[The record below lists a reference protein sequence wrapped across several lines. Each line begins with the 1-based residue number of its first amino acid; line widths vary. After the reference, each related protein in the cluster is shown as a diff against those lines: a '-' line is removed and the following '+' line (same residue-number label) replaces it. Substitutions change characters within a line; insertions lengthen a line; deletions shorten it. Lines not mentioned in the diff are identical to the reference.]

1 MENSDVA
8 KMLDINTLAQLIYVQ
23 NFSMP
28 AGYVKDSSNK
38 SWLLKVGEEYDSI
51 EDISG
56 ALLLHVTALAMSA
69 CLMWPMCRSSTTPRT
84 ALPA

>member
-8 KMLDINTLAQLIYVQ
+8 KMLDIDTLAQLIYAQ

-38 SWLLKVGEEYDSI
+38 SWLLKEMCIRDSALVLPH
-51 EDISG
+51 SG
-56 ALLLHVTALAMSA
+56 
-69 CLMWPMCRSSTTPRT
+69 R
-84 ALPA
+84 